1 MKLRITLLTILC
13 LIGIT
18 TKPQAQNLSE
28 PTRKTLVEVPEVYEL
43 ANVILALTE
52 VCQADDNLLEQNTA
66 YFKRVI
72 AHFGAFKNHPVVL
85 KTNDAIKKDPQ
96 TYQLFRTSGFNY
108 DFVEGKL
115 KRTKHI
121 IFPKKLIL
129 MFSHHLGKVE
139 KLAQDFAEQSKFRAF
154 YQQEQTY
161 YQWVINDE
169 KRIANIDQMWT
180 WLEERFSSRYQRYHI
195 IISPLVAGWH
205 NTSRHK
211 IDGIAETRMFI
222 CSAERT
228 ASSTTDSTLF
238 KSITQRIVFT
248 EIDHNYVNPVSDQF
262 KKEIEQAIPDV
273 AKWNSLRYGYKS
285 PMLTFNEYM
294 TFAVFC
300 AYLSDTYSSI
310 DAPKVIAA
318 AENMMVKRREFLKF
332 KEFNQYFLN
341 LYKTQKP
348 KQISAL
354 YPAILEWCKSQ

>member
-1 MKLRITLLTILC
+1 MKLRIFVLTILC
-13 LIGIT
+13 LVNVSI
-18 TKPQAQNLSE
+18 KSRAQQLSE
-28 PTRKTLVEVPEVYEL
+28 PTRKTLIEVPEVYEL

-52 VCQADDNLLEQNTA
+52 VCQADANLLEKNTP

-72 AHFGAFKNHPVVL
+72 EHFGAFKNHPVVL

-96 TYQLFRTSGFNY
+96 AYQLFRTSGFNY
-108 DFVEGKL
+108 SFVDGQL

-129 MFSHHLGKVE
+129 MFNHHLGKVE

-154 YQQEQTY
+154 YQQEQAY
-161 YQWVINDE
+161 YQWVIEDE

-180 WLEERFSSRYQRYHI
+180 WLEERFASRYQRYHI
-195 IISPLVAGWH
+195 IISPLVGGWH
-205 NTSRHK
+205 NTSRNK
-211 IDGIAETRMFI
+211 EAGIAETRMFI

-228 ASSTTDSTLF
+228 AGATTDSTLF
-238 KSITQRIVFT
+238 KSSIERIVFT
-248 EIDHNYVNPVSDQF
+248 EIDHNYVNLVSDQF
-262 KKEIEQAIPDV
+262 KKEIDQALPNI

-300 AYLSDTYSSI
+300 AYLSDTYPPSG
-310 DAPKVIAA
+310 APKAIAA
-318 AENMMVKRREFLKF
+318 VENMMVKRREFLKF
-332 KEFNQYFLN
+332 KEFNQHFLN

-348 KQISAL
+348 KQISEL
-354 YPAILEWCKSQ
+354 YPAVLEWCKSQ